1 MAMTSGV
8 NDTIL
13 QRRQVLRGALV
24 MACGMLMPAV
34 FLGCDSKMP
43 SNAPAPVANSV
54 PPTAPAPTEQAAS
67 SVTDRTVPPESV
79 RYQLQPNGEQQCNGC
94 LNFVAESNTCKLVEG
109 PISPTGWCILWDG
122 KS

>member
-1 MAMTSGV
+1 MAITAGG

-24 MACGMLMPAV
+24 MACGMLVPAV
-34 FLGCDSKMP
+34 FLGCDSKTP

-54 PPTAPAPTEQAAS
+54 PPPAPAPVEQAES
-67 SVTDRTVPPESV
+67 SVTERTVPPESV
-79 RYQLQPNGEQQCNGC
+79 RYQAEPKGDQQCDGC
-94 LNFVAESNTCKLVEG
+94 RYFVAESNTCTLVEG
-109 PISPTGWCILWDG
+109 EISPTGWCILWLG